1 MLGRIADL
9 PLDQLSTY
17 TESNLHASLYLI
29 QPALPYLRKSRQSTD
44 SASSLAGR
52 IVLTSSGASQTGYSG
67 WSWYCMAKSGMNALA
82 RVLAAEEKENGV
94 AVWAVR
100 PGVINVS
107 S

>member
-1 MLGRIADL
+1 
-9 PLDQLSTY
+9 
-17 TESNLHASLYLI
+17 
-29 QPALPYLRKSRQSTD
+29 
-44 SASSLAGR
+44 
-52 IVLTSSGASQTGYSG
+52 
-67 WSWYCMAKSGMNALA
+67 MAKSGMNALA